1 MNSFRLLLLG
11 APGSGKGTITKKLKN
26 VVPNL
31 QSIASGDLLRQE
43 IQAKTNLGQ
52 IASEYIAQG
61 KLIPDDL
68 IISLVAN
75 HIGVLSQGTT
85 STTIMKPWL
94 LDGFPRTLH
103 QATALNGILTPRDQN
118 LTKVI
123 ELDVPESAILGRIE
137 TRYVHVPSGR
147 IYNSSYNPPKVS
159 GFDDVTGEPLVKR
172 SDDNEET
179 IIKRLKDYYTMVK
192 PLKQFYKDKG
202 ILITV
207 HGETSDIIF
216 PQVLQALEER

>member
-31 QSIASGDLLRQE
+31 QSIASGDLLRRE
-43 IQAKTNLGQ
+43 IQEKTSLGQ
-52 IASEYIAQG
+52 IASKYISQG

-75 HIGVLSQGTT
+75 HIGTLSHSTATPTT
-85 STTIMKPWL
+85 SWL
-94 LDGFPRTLH
+94 LDGFPRTLR
-103 QATALNGILTPRDQN
+103 QAIALDNILKPRHQN

-123 ELDVPESAILGRIE
+123 ELKVPESAILGRIE
-137 TRYVHVPSGR
+137 TRYVHIPSGR
-147 IYNSSYNPPKVS
+147 IYNLSYNPPKVP

-179 IIKRLKDYYTMVK
+179 IVKRLKDYNNMVK
-192 PLKQFYKDKG
+192 PLRQFYKDEG
-202 ILITV
+202 ILTTV
-207 HGETSDIIF
+207 HGDTSDFIF
-216 PQVLQALEER
+216 PQVLQTLEDHV